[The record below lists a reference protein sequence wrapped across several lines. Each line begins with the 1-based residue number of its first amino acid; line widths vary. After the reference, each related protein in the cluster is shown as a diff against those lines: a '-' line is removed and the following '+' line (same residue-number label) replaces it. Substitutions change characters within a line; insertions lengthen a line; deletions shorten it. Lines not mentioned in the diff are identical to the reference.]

1 MEERDKARRKI
12 SHGWSHS
19 SKQGSGSSS
28 RAQQRAQLCHE
39 PLGWEGHSLCRG
51 RLKGWG
57 CCSKCQGIYRGKS
70 NTSASPSGLCRA
82 GSQQLQ
88 HMGPVSRAGRTR
100 AGGKEASRGRN
111 QGSSCTRG
119 CPRPEGGSH
128 LPI

>member
-51 RLKGWG
+51 RLE
-57 CCSKCQGIYRGKS
+57 
-70 NTSASPSGLCRA
+70 GL
-82 GSQQLQ
+82 GMLFQVPGDL
-88 HMGPVSRAGRTR
+88 
-100 AGGKEASRGRN
+100 
-111 QGSSCTRG
+111 
-119 CPRPEGGSH
+119 
-128 LPI
+128 